1 LRKVEEAVQALTNA
15 VTQAADAINH
25 PSTNCQRGSENNREP
40 HEAIDVPSN
49 LSVGDVDSFSFIKD
63 TSITN
68 ATVGSSPL
76 HQHAA
81 KELQYLSHSLT
92 AAVASKEHPA
102 TGFYIPSRAEGY
114 QMIGRNYYPL
124 ELAPSQLTGNRFL
137 GKCQLRR
144 RVLHHTFRRP
154 PHTNHIQT

>member
-15 VTQAADAINH
+15 VTQAVDAMNH
-25 PSTNCQRGSENNREP
+25 PSTNCQRGSEKGHAP
-40 HEAIDVPSN
+40 HEARDPPSN
-49 LSVGDVDSFSFIKD
+49 LSVGGVNSFSFIKE

-81 KELQYLSHSLT
+81 KELQYLSHSLI

-102 TGFYIPSRAEGY
+102 TGFFIPSRAEGY
-114 QMIGRNYYPL
+114 QMIGRNYSPL
-124 ELAPSQLTGNRFL
+124 ELGSIS
-137 GKCQLRR
+137 
-144 RVLHHTFRRP
+144 
-154 PHTNHIQT
+154 TNWQQVS